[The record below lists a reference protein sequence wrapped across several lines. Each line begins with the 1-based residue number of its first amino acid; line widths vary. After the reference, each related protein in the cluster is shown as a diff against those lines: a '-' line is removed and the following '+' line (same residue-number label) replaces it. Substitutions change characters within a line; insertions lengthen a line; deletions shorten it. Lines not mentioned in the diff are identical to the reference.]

1 MINASINCISY
12 YLPENILDNE
22 TLSNE
27 HPGWTVDKI
36 SSKTGI
42 YKRHIAKKNETASD
56 LAFQAAELLFKDN
69 NIDRNIIDFILFCT
83 QSPDFFLPTSA
94 CVLQERLKIPV
105 SCGALDF
112 NLGCSGFV
120 YGLGL
125 AKGLVSSG
133 QAKNVLLLTAETYSK
148 YIHPLDKSNKTI
160 FGDAAAATL
169 ITSVE
174 SNLGIGNF
182 EYSTNGEGAEFL
194 IVKNGA
200 HRNKQQAAVDIFDGD
215 TFVTNDDY
223 LYMNGKEIFSF
234 TAFNVPEL
242 IKKALIKNN
251 LTAEEIDLFV
261 MHQANEFM
269 LQTIRKRAFIPPE
282 KFYIH
287 LADCGNT
294 VSSTIPIALYHAHKE
309 GKIEKG
315 SKILIAGFG
324 VGLSCA
330 STVLTF

>member
-1 MINASINCISY
+1 MINAKISCISY

-22 TLSNE
+22 TLSLQ
-27 HPGWTVDKI
+27 HPEWTVDKI

-42 YKRHIAKKNETASD
+42 FKRHIANKNETASD
-56 LAFQAAELLFKDN
+56 LAFQAAERLFNDN
-69 NIDRNIIDFILFCT
+69 FVDRNDIDFILLCT

-94 CVLQERLKIPV
+94 CILQERLKIPV

-169 ITSVE
+169 ITPVE
-174 SNLGIGNF
+174 SNIGIGNF
-182 EYSTNGEGAEFL
+182 QYSTKGEGAEFL

-200 HRNKQQAAVDIFDGD
+200 HRNKQQKGIDIFDGD
-215 TFVTNDDY
+215 IFVKNDDY

-242 IKKALIKNN
+242 IQNALIKNN
-251 LTAEEIDLFV
+251 LTSEEIDLFV

-269 LQTIRKRAFIPPE
+269 LQTIRKRTSIPRE

-287 LADCGNT
+287 LSDCGNT
-294 VSSTIPIALYHAHKE
+294 VSSTIPIALHHALKE
-309 GKIEKG
+309 GRIKKG